1 MRILLI
7 GRGRMGRLIEQT
19 AAAAGDS
26 VAASVG
32 RDNLRSLDTM
42 GAAADVVMD
51 FSSPA
56 ALPAVA
62 AYVRRTG
69 TPLLSGTTGYTP
81 EQMETFDHLGQFA
94 PVLHSA
100 NFSVGIA
107 VLRRVLSEISGV
119 LRPDFDIEIV
129 EKHHNQK
136 ADAPSGTAKLLLEA
150 IDPRHELTP
159 VYGREGLCGRRGKN
173 EVGVHALRG
182 GTVAGQHTVHFFGVD
197 ETLEF
202 THAAASRQI
211 FVNGALHMARKLQNF
226 PNGRYD
232 LQEIL
237 FGGTT
242 L

>member
-1 MRILLI
+1 MNILLI
-7 GRGRMGRLIEQT
+7 GRGRMGRLIQQT
-19 AAAAGDS
+19 AAAAGDTV
-26 VAASVG
+26 VAALG
-32 RDNLRSLDTM
+32 RGDLGNLETM
-42 GAAADVVMD
+42 GPADVAMD
-51 FSSPA
+51 FSAPA

-62 AYVRRTG
+62 DYVRRTG

-81 EQMETFDHLGQFA
+81 EQMRTFDRLGQLA

-100 NFSVGIA
+100 NFSVGVA
-107 VLRRVLSEISGV
+107 VLRRVLAQISDV

-129 EKHHNQK
+129 ETHHNQK

-159 VYGREGLCGRRGKN
+159 VYGREGLCGKRGRN

-197 ETLEF
+197 EELSL
-202 THAAASRQI
+202 THTAASRQI
-211 FVNGALHMARKLQNF
+211 FVNGALHMARRLRQMPRGRWELQ
-226 PNGRYD
+226 D
-232 LQEIL
+232 IL
-237 FGGTT
+237 FGGKD